1 MDKKNDHIT
10 KPEEFLR
17 YRDNQMSAGERHA
30 FEKKLLE
37 DDFEQEAL
45 EGMEQF
51 ATEEISSDL
60 SQLQTELS
68 KKSSSKSGVN
78 YWRVAAAIVL
88 LGVFSYFIYYVI
100 DGDSRPQIGQQKEIE
115 KIEQKSSEAP
125 AAAIPDSTI
134 GKLPPAIAYNKK
146 IEKEDDAKVEIP
158 VTEQNKVER
167 GEQEIVEDI
176 ELNLD
181 MDVLEAADE
190 KLLQEELEPA
200 GLPTLAHEPEPEI
213 IDQTVTIQEV
223 EATRSKKTLAPTAA
237 WKEDFDNEMKMS
249 RSAAPAQAAN
259 TRTITGRIMSV
270 EDDEALPGV
279 NVIVKGSGVGTIT
292 DIEGNYSIEVPEN
305 EGVTL
310 VYSSVGYSQE
320 EVEVNEQSEVNV
332 NIEPDITALSEIVV
346 TGYGTQ
352 SSEEEPEYSFT
363 PPRPVGGQTVFKN
376 YVTEYLK
383 YPESALDKQ
392 ILGTVKLKFTVAPDG
407 TIKNMEVIKSL
418 GSDFDQEAMRLVHEG
433 PAWEPA
439 QLSGEIVERE
449 VKVKIRFRAPG

>member
-1 MDKKNDHIT
+1 MAKKKDHIT
-10 KPEEFLR
+10 RSEEFQR
-17 YRDNQMSAGERHA
+17 YLDNQMSAGERHA

-45 EGMEQF
+45 EGMEQYSP
-51 ATEEISSDL
+51 EEIGSDL
-60 SQLQTELS
+60 SQLQSELS
-68 KKSSSKSGVN
+68 KIARSESGFN

-100 DGDSRPQIGQQKEIE
+100 DGDSRPQIAQQKEIE
-115 KIEQKSSEAP
+115 KAEQKSSEAP
-125 AAAIPDSTI
+125 VAAIPDSTI
-134 GKLPPAIAYNKK
+134 EEPPPAIAYNKK
-146 IEKEDDAKVEIP
+146 IEKEEDSKVQIP
-158 VTEQNKVER
+158 VTEQKKVECA
-167 GEQEIVEDI
+167 GQEIVEDI

-181 MDVLEAADE
+181 MEALEAADE
-190 KLLQEELEPA
+190 ILLQEELEPA

-223 EATRSKKTLAPTAA
+223 EATRSKKTLAPTAV
-237 WKEDFDNEMKMS
+237 WREDFDNEMKMS

-259 TRTITGRIMSV
+259 TRIITGRIMSV

-305 EGVTL
+305 EHVTL

-320 EVEVNEQSEVNV
+320 EVEVNEQNEVNV

-352 SSEEEPEYSFT
+352 ESEEEPEYSFT

-376 YVTEYLK
+376 YVNEYLR
-383 YPESALDKQ
+383 YPESGMDKE
-392 ILGTVKLKFTVAPDG
+392 IKGTVKLKFTVTTDG

-418 GSDFDQEAMRLVHEG
+418 GSDFDQEAIRLVNEG

-439 QLSGEIVERE
+439 ELNGEFVERE
-449 VKVKIRFRAPG
+449 VRVKIRFRVPD

>member
-1 MDKKNDHIT
+1 MAKKKDHIT
-10 KPEEFLR
+10 KSEEFQR
-17 YRDNQMSAGERHA
+17 YLNNRMSSGERHA

-51 ATEEISSDL
+51 PPEEISSDL
-60 SQLQTELS
+60 GQLQAEIS
-68 KKSSSKSGVN
+68 KKARSESGFK

-88 LGVFSYFIYYVI
+88 LSVFSFFIYYVI
-100 DGDSRPQIGQQKEIE
+100 DGDSRPQIAQQKEIE
-115 KIEQKSSEAP
+115 TTEQKSSEAP
-125 AAAIPDSTI
+125 KIAIPDSEVEE
-134 GKLPPAIAYNKK
+134 LPPDIAYNKK
-146 IEKEDDAKVEIP
+146 IEKEEDSKLQIP
-158 VTEQNKVER
+158 VTEQKKVDR
-167 GEQEIVEDI
+167 GEQEIIEDI

-181 MDVLEAADE
+181 MDALEAADE
-190 KLLQEELEPA
+190 ILLQEELEPA
-200 GLPTLAHEPEPEI
+200 GLPILAHEPEPEI

-223 EATRSKKTLAPTAA
+223 EATRSKERVAPTAV

-249 RSAAPAQAAN
+249 RAAAPTKAPN

-279 NVIVKGSGVGTIT
+279 NVTLKGSSAGTLT
-292 DIEGNYSIEVPEN
+292 DIDGYYKIDVPED
-305 EGVTL
+305 EDVTL
-310 VYSSVGYSQE
+310 VYSSVGYSPE
-320 EVEVNEQSEVNV
+320 EVEANEQNEVNV

-352 SSEEEPEYSFT
+352 ESEEEPEYSFT

-376 YVTEYLK
+376 YVKEYLR
-383 YPESALDKQ
+383 YPESGLDKE
-392 ILGTVKLKFTVAPDG
+392 IKGTVKLKFTVTPNG

-418 GSDFDQEAMRLVHEG
+418 GSDFDQEGMRLVNEG

-439 QLSGEIVERE
+439 QLNGEIVERE
-449 VKVKIRFRAPG
+449 VKVKIRFRVPE

>member
-1 MDKKNDHIT
+1 MAEKKDHIT
-10 KPEEFLR
+10 KSEEFQR
-17 YRDNQMSAGERHA
+17 YLDNQMSVGERHA

-51 ATEEISSDL
+51 SSKEIGSDL
-60 SQLQTELS
+60 GRLQAELS
-68 KKSSSKSGVN
+68 KKAKSASAFN

-88 LGVFSYFIYYVI
+88 LGIFSYFIYYVI
-100 DGDSRPQIGQQKEIE
+100 DDDSRTQIAQQKEIE
-115 KIEQKSSEAP
+115 KTEQKSSEAP
-125 AAAIPDSTI
+125 TRAIPDSTVEE
-134 GKLPPAIAYNKK
+134 LPPAIAYNKK
-146 IEKEDDAKVEIP
+146 IEKQNDVKAEIP
-158 VTEQNKVER
+158 VTEQKTTEDT
-167 GEQEIVEDI
+167 EQGITEDLD
-176 ELNLD
+176 LNLE
-181 MDVLEAADE
+181 MDEEELASEM
-190 KLLQEELEPA
+190 LLQEELEPA

-223 EATRSKKTLAPTAA
+223 EATRSKKTLAPTAVQ
-237 WKEDFDNEMKMS
+237 KEDFNNEMKMS
-249 RSAAPAQAAN
+249 RAATPANAPN

-279 NVIVKGSGVGTIT
+279 NVTLKGSAAGTIT

-305 EGVTL
+305 EDVTL
-310 VYSSVGYSQE
+310 VYSSVGYTQE
-320 EVEVNEQSEVNV
+320 EVAVDDRNEVNV

-352 SSEEEPEYSFT
+352 NFEEEPEYSFT

-376 YVTEYLK
+376 YVREYLK
-383 YPESALDKQ
+383 YPESGLDKE
-392 ILGTVKLKFTVAPDG
+392 IKGTVKLKFIVAPDG

-418 GSDFDQEAMRLVHEG
+418 GSDFDHEAMRLVNAG

-439 QLSGEIVERE
+439 QLNGEIVERE
-449 VKVKIRFRAPG
+449 VKVKIRFRVPD